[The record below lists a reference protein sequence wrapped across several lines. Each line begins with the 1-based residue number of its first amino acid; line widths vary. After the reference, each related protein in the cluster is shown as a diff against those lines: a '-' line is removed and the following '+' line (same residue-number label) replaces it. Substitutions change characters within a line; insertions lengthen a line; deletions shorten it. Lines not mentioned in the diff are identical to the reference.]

1 MRVGGWFVLCER
13 GGGGGS
19 AVFVWRMTVALLPP
33 LLYYL
38 SNSDLSFFFLPFRQ
52 CGPPSVLF
60 LHGGERDQVDGVSML
75 AKGY

>member
-13 GGGGGS
+13 GGGGS
-19 AVFVWRMTVALLPP
+19 AVFVLRLTVALLPP

-38 SNSDLSFFFLPFRQ
+38 SNSDLSFFFAFPSMRT
-52 CGPPSVLF
+52 PPSVLF